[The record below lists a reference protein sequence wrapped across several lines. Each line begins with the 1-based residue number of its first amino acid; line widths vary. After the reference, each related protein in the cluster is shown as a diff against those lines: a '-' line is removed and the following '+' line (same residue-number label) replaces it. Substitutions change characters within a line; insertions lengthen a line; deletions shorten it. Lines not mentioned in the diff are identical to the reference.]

1 MPVRTLKI
9 ILHKDGH
16 TRRFDVEPQI
26 NRRPAMRRLL
36 DAGWEITEET
46 KSDYIEYMGLVVSDR
61 PHRPTRRPWEWRP
74 KTTQSATPASVW
86 YVIPSANRELC
97 NKCFVAWRQMGYHT
111 AVLADRVWARDDVW
125 ADVMLYCRQ
134 YNGYPA
140 AVREL
145 CKEIGDRADI
155 IITGGDDVYPDPTMT
170 AAEIAAQFHEHFPDG
185 FGVMQPIGDDY
196 PGTDR
201 ICGSPWMGRRFCDTI
216 NGGGGPFWHEYTHF
230 FCDEEMFEVARK
242 LGCLWQRKDL
252 TQYHDHWSRN
262 GGEQQPYH
270 LKHQK
275 QWDTASHLFHKRK
288 LAGFP
293 GHEPVGQHDK
303 APA

>member
-9 ILHKDGH
+9 IFHKDGR

-26 NRRPAMRRLL
+26 NRRPAMARLIA
-36 DAGWEITEET
+36 DGWEIAEET
-46 KSDYIEYMGLVVSDR
+46 KGDYIEYMGLVVPDR

-74 KTTQSATPASVW
+74 KTTQSATPGRVW
-86 YVIPSANRELC
+86 YAIPSANLELC
-97 NKCFVAWRQMGYHT
+97 NKCLAAWRQMGYRT
-111 AVLADRVWARDDVW
+111 AVLMNERWSLDTRRPDIFVYRK
-125 ADVMLYCRQ
+125 Q
-134 YNGYPA
+134 YDGYSA
-140 AVREL
+140 ALRLL
-145 CKEIGDRADI
+145 CNHIDEEADI

-170 AAEIAAQFHEHFPDG
+170 AAEIACQFRERFPDG

-201 ICGSPWMGRRFCDTI
+201 ICGSPWMGRRFCETI
-216 NGGGGPFWHEYTHF
+216 NGGGGPFFREYTHF
-230 FCDEEMFEVARK
+230 FCDEEMFEVTRK

-252 TQYHDHWSRN
+252 VQYHDHWSRN

-275 QWDTASHLFHKRK
+275 TWDVASQLFHKRK

-293 GHEPVGQHDK
+293 GHEPLARSD